1 MYSTN
6 KQQQT
11 AKYTHYS
18 TYRSRRDPSK
28 KKNVCILCTQTKVLL
43 QKKVL
48 LNKED
53 LFEPPKKH
61 FNLG

>member
-1 MYSTN
+1 MYSTC

-11 AKYTHYS
+11 AKYMDYS
-18 TYRSRRDPSK
+18 AQRSRKRPK
-28 KKNVCILCTQTKVLL
+28 IEEKIVHTAKVLL

-48 LNKED
+48 LNRED
-53 LFEPPKKH
+53 LFKPPKKH

>member
-28 KKNVCILCTQTKVLL
+28 KKTFAYCAHRQRYYYRRK
-43 QKKVL
+43 
-48 LNKED
+48 
-53 LFEPPKKH
+53 FY
-61 FNLG
+61 